1 MALFVAGPLL
11 VAMAAAAVHA
21 YPFSGRLLLFLV
33 PVPIVLMAA
42 VVLPARRGDRVD
54 RAVFGVARA
63 AVLLAVLLPSA
74 ARAAHF
80 LVRPPG
86 REEIRPVL
94 AELARAVQPGDV
106 VYVYHGA
113 SAGFGYYGRR
123 YDWNEVEVIEGRNRD
138 EDVRAFEEDVP
149 GLAARR
155 RAWVLFSHT
164 PAGTPSDARFVAL
177 LPTGTRV
184 AKSIEARGAGAYL
197 YEFPEDAQ

>member
-1 MALFVAGPLL
+1 MAVFVAGPLA
-11 VAMAAAAVHA
+11 VALGAAAVHA

-33 PVPIVLMAA
+33 PVPVLLMAA
-42 VVLPARRGDRVD
+42 VFLPARRGDRVD
-54 RAVFGVARA
+54 RAVFGLARA

-94 AELARAVQPGDV
+94 AELAREVRPGDV

-113 SAGFGYYGRR
+113 SAGFRYYRKG
-123 YDWNEVEVIEGRNRD
+123 YDWNGVEVIEGRNRD

-149 GLAARR
+149 GLVARG

-177 LPTGTRV
+177 LPAGSRV
-184 AKSIEARGAGAYL
+184 LRAIEARGAGAYL
-197 YEFPEDAQ
+197 YEFPGGTR